1 MATTT
6 PAIRYP
12 ARNGKTY
19 FTATRLPHRARAA
32 LEARAAAQK
41 TTVSQ
46 ILREA
51 VIAHL
56 GLQEEDVQT
65 E

>member
-1 MATTT
+1 MATAA
-6 PAIRYP
+6 PAIHYP

-32 LEARAAAQK
+32 LEARAAAQD

-46 ILREA
+46 IVRDA
-51 VIAHL
+51 ISAHL
-56 GLQEEDVQT
+56 GLEEEDVRH